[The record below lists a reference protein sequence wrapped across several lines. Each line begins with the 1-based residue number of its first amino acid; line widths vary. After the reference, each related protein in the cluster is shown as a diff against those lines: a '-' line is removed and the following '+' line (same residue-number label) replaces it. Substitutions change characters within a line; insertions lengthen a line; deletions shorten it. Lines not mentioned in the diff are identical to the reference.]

1 MFHIESGPQI
11 YGFLGDELTLDA
23 IFTLTVVFMVSK
35 RLSAMAV
42 SDFDP
47 YSAGEG
53 AVCSLLFG
61 NSEEEEEDSKAKTAS
76 APSKVLF
83 DSTNKADKRFKDTVC
98 LRKLWSHNY
107 NILYV

>member
-1 MFHIESGPQI
+1 M
-11 YGFLGDELTLDA
+11 TLDA

-61 NSEEEEEDSKAKTAS
+61 NSEEEKEDSKAKTAS
-76 APSKVLF
+76 APSKVCNDSSEELF
-83 DSTNKADKRFKDTVC
+83 DSTISADKRFKGTVF
-98 LRKLWSHNY
+98 LRKLLWPYKQQYLLRN
-107 NILYV
+107 L

>member
-1 MFHIESGPQI
+1 M
-11 YGFLGDELTLDA
+11 TLDA

-61 NSEEEEEDSKAKTAS
+61 NSEEEKEDSKAKTAS
-76 APSKVLF
+76 APSKVCNDSSEELF
-83 DSTNKADKRFKDTVC
+83 DSYACTVC
-98 LRKLWSHNY
+98 QRKLWCPKQQY
-107 NILYV
+107 LLRNI

>member
-1 MFHIESGPQI
+1 
-11 YGFLGDELTLDA
+11 
-23 IFTLTVVFMVSK
+23 MVSK

-61 NSEEEEEDSKAKTAS
+61 NSEEEKEDSKAKTAS
-76 APSKVLF
+76 APSKVCNDSSEELF
-83 DSTNKADKRFKDTVC
+83 DSTNQPKKDSRTQYAKGNWC
-98 LRKLWSHNY
+98 HKQQYLLRNL
-107 NILYV
+107 